1 MLILGIE
8 TSGIKCSVAFVQ
20 DEALLLE
27 YNMEMANLH
36 AELLGELVSDGL
48 DRLRQTSADLDLIAV
63 AAGPGSFTGLRIGM
77 AYAKGL
83 AYALEKPIVAVSNF
97 EVLAA
102 QGIAAVTPIDVLIDA
117 RMNRFYH
124 ARFYETGAVPEI
136 AKISD
141 LNTLKEN
148 LGQSVQIIVPQR
160 TDTSLLRQSVDARTM
175 ILEAGFYAGILC
187 RLAQKKFAAG
197 IREEISDLEPMYLQR
212 FAGVE

>member
-20 DEALLLE
+20 DEAVLLE
-27 YNMEMANLH
+27 YNMEAANLH
-36 AELLGELVSDGL
+36 AELLGELIVDGL
-48 DRLRQTSADLDLIAV
+48 RRIKQTPAAVELIAV

-83 AYALEKPIVAVSNF
+83 AYALDKPIIGVSNF
-97 EVLAA
+97 EVLAE
-102 QGIAAVTPIDVLIDA
+102 QGVGTVTPIDVLIDA

-124 ARFYETGAVPEI
+124 ARFKEMGAAPEI
-136 AKISD
+136 AKITD
-141 LNTLKEN
+141 LNTLEKK
-148 LGQSVQIIVPQR
+148 LGQSAQIIVPPH
-160 TDTSLLRQSVDARTM
+160 TDTSQLRQIVDARTM
-175 ILEAGFYAGILC
+175 ILEAGFYAGTLC

-197 IREEISDLEPMYLQR
+197 VRHEINDLEPMYLQR